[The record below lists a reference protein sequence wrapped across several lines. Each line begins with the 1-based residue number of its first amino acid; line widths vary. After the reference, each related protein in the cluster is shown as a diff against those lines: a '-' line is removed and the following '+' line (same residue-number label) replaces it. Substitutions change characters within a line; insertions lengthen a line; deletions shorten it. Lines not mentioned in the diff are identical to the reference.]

1 MWPHQDELIYAVT
14 RKRKI
19 EHSAAL
25 IVASG
30 WYVQYLEYRINNAW
44 AALFQPMLLDINTTS
59 PKPSDKDMRIVFEFL
74 TAIVVL
80 FRDRT
85 ELALVDIVDK
95 LYNKAL
101 LKDTDDDRSTA
112 TQLVFA
118 IIGWISIFSVS

>member
-1 MWPHQDELIYAVT
+1 
-14 RKRKI
+14 
-19 EHSAAL
+19 
-25 IVASG
+25 
-30 WYVQYLEYRINNAW
+30 
-44 AALFQPMLLDINTTS
+44 MLLDINTTS